1 VCKDNQLS
9 RLQVLTKP
17 SKSDTGFTIKPSG
30 TCAHSNPSTDNLQT
44 GGDKGNNSSKRY
56 SFKKS
61 AFDSLV
67 AWLVHGYKWP
77 ECRHI
82 VFTIQE
88 NEYYSQIAGLDERQG
103 EKYWQKQFK
112 NCLELLRYYNI
123 IKGEY
128 SWVKE
133 RQKNGCLHWHFIHHG
148 YMDFKAAN
156 TVWSNCI
163 RKTNG
168 PPKYSN
174 CVRHKKGFAKLKD
187 QSPEKVA
194 KYFGRYF
201 QDGKGEYYYTKAYRI
216 QPLPDKVANGKV
228 RVTQEEFNSVRGS
241 QVAKMDYATIY
252 KTDLNEYTR
261 IINQRTEPEQASPD
275 FSKCSGGLRNR
286 HPFNTKGTRI
296 AYKLYTT
303 TIIEIVA
310 SYDQRETA
318 TSIQERRG
326 GYKAGERKQATG
338 VHHDNHSHTI
348 QPKGQVIRSF
358 RGQENDY
365 KRLCRNKDI

>member
-1 VCKDNQLS
+1 LGALHGVIIKQPNLRKDNVKTGNNVALLEHQGE
-9 RLQVLTKP
+9 TP
-17 SKSDTGFTIKPSG
+17 HTGFTIKPSG
-30 TCAHSNPSTDNLQT
+30 TCAHSNPDTNNLQT

-88 NEYYSQIAGLDERQG
+88 NEYYSQIVGLDERQG

-156 TVWSNCI
+156 RVWSECI

-201 QDGKGEYYYTKAYRI
+201 QDGKGDYYYTKAYRI
-216 QPLPDKVANGKV
+216 APLPDRVANGKV
-228 RVTQEEFNSVRGS
+228 KVSQEEFNSVRGS
-241 QVAKMDYATIY
+241 QVVKMDYATIY

-261 IINQRTEPEQASPD
+261 IINQRTEPEQVSPD
-275 FSKCSGGLRNR
+275 FSKCSGGLRNTQPLQTWRTYCVHTLYMLSNIYQKLDYGRPTNHKRGAVNTGTKRDEQR
-286 HPFNTKGTRI
+286 HDYNNNR
-296 AYKLYTT
+296 
-303 TIIEIVA
+303 
-310 SYDQRETA
+310 
-318 TSIQERRG
+318 
-326 GYKAGERKQATG
+326 TG
-338 VHHDNHSHTI
+338 ALPSKSPPI
-348 QPKGQVIRSF
+348 
-358 RGQENDY
+358 
-365 KRLCRNKDI
+365 